1 MKIMM
6 KFFISLLGW
15 VPVLGVSLKMAYISN
30 RALEVVNRVKVD
42 NSKAELHGEELEK
55 HLSDMSKD
63 AYEEFL
69 KPEVDELG
77 LPDFLTNKASEKA
90 IDIISKKLKEKYIQK
105 TS

>member
-1 MKIMM
+1 LWD
-6 KFFISLLGW
+6 FFF
-15 VPVLGVSLKMAYISN
+15 YQ
-30 RALEVVNRVKVD
+30 
-42 NSKAELHGEELEK
+42 
-55 HLSDMSKD
+55 SKD

-69 KPEVDELG
+69 KPEVEELG

>member
-1 MKIMM
+1 M
-6 KFFISLLGW
+6 KFLISILGW
-15 VPVLGVSLKMAYISN
+15 VPFLGVSLKMTYISS
-30 RALEVVNRVKVD
+30 RALEVVNSVKVD
-42 NSKAELHGEELEK
+42 NSKAELHGGELEK
-55 HLSDMSKD
+55 HISDMSKD
-63 AYEEFL
+63 AYEEHL

>member
-1 MKIMM
+1 M
-6 KFFISLLGW
+6 KFLISILGW
-15 VPVLGVSLKMAYISN
+15 VPFLGVSLKMTYISS
-30 RALEVVNRVKVD
+30 RALEVVNSVKVD
-42 NSKAELHGEELEK
+42 NSKAELHGEELEE
-55 HLSDMSKD
+55 HISNMSKD
-63 AYEEFL
+63 AYEEHL